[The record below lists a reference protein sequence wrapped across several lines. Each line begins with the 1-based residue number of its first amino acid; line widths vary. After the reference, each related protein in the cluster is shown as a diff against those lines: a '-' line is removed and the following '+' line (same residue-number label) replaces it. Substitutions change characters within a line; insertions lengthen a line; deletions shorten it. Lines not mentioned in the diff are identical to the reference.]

1 MLVRNIGLM
10 LCNGKVQ
17 NYLFSKLYVDIRDK
31 MYRKTIRNVNGIF
44 ISLSGGDSKPLR
56 QYLYCKANR
65 FPHFFYVYNQIYE
78 YKQQLD
84 KKNVM
89 PKNVIIKIELV
100 GEFTDDNLQLLP
112 KGKVA

>member
-1 MLVRNIGLM
+1 M
-10 LCNGKVQ
+10 
-17 NYLFSKLYVDIRDK
+17 
-31 MYRKTIRNVNGIF
+31 NGIF

-56 QYLYCKANR
+56 KYLYCKANR
-65 FPHFFYVYNQIYE
+65 FPHFSYVYNQIYE

-84 KKNVM
+84 KENVM

-112 KGKVA
+112 KGKVAY